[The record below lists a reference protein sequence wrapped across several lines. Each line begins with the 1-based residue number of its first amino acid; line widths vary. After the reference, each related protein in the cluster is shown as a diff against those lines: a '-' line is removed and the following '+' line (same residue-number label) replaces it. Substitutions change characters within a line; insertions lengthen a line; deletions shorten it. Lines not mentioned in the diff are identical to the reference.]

1 VTPFG
6 VKRLG
11 SSLRWVTVGVVVL
24 GGSGIA
30 TAQPGGA
37 SPAPASTAPAAP
49 SSNPQVGFERR
60 PQLSPQ
66 DEQTQA
72 DAILSRMTQASAAV
86 RRQLDTARQAR
97 DVVKSLCLSDK
108 LSQIDVA
115 ARSAKDRQT
124 ALQAAV
130 QRSDVEL
137 SNHEFTMLTVLSQ
150 RTLQLTA
157 EANQCIGEDLAF
169 VGQTQVDTVYPSGLP
184 SDDTTQYPATDP
196 PFVFFPPISVSP
208 TM

>member
-1 VTPFG
+1 MTALG

-11 SSLRWVTVGVVVL
+11 PGLRWVVAGAVVL
-24 GGSGIA
+24 AASGSAIA
-30 TAQPGGA
+30 QQPAA
-37 SPAPASTAPAAP
+37 STPPAPS
-49 SSNPQVGFERR
+49 PQLGFERR
-60 PQLSPQ
+60 PQLTPQ

-72 DAILSRMTQASAAV
+72 DAILSRMTQAAATV

-115 ARSAKDRQT
+115 ARSAKDRQS
-124 ALQAAV
+124 ALQAAA
-130 QRSDVEL
+130 QRNDVEL
-137 SNHEFTMLTVLSQ
+137 SNHEFTMLTVLRQ
-150 RTLQLTA
+150 RTEQLTA

-169 VGQTQVDTVYPSGLP
+169 VGQTQVETEYPEGLP

-196 PFVFFPPISVSP
+196 PFVYVPPPSISP
-208 TM
+208 TR

>member
-1 VTPFG
+1 VTAFS

-11 SSLRWVTVGVVVL
+11 PGLRWLTVGAVVL
-24 GGSGIA
+24 GASGSA

-37 SPAPASTAPAAP
+37 NGSPSAS
-49 SSNPQVGFERR
+49 PQLGFERR

-72 DAILSRMTQASAAV
+72 DAILSRMNQASATV
-86 RRQLDTARQAR
+86 RRQLDTAREAR

-108 LSQIDVA
+108 LSQLDVA

-124 ALQAAV
+124 ALQSAA
-130 QRSDVEL
+130 QRNDVEL
-137 SNHEFTMLTVLSQ
+137 SNHEFTMMTVLSQ
-150 RTLQLTA
+150 RTEQLSA

-169 VGQTQVDTVYPSGLP
+169 VGQTQVETQYPVGLP
-184 SDDTTQYPATDP
+184 GDDITQYPATDAP
-196 PFVFFPPISVSP
+196 PVGIAPIPMPVMSP
-208 TM
+208 TGNE

>member
-1 VTPFG
+1 VTPFS
-6 VKRLG
+6 VKRFG
-11 SSLRWVTVGVVVL
+11 FGLRWITVGAVVL
-24 GGSGIA
+24 GVSGSA
-30 TAQPGGA
+30 TAQPGSA
-37 SPAPASTAPAAP
+37 PAPSTPAP
-49 SSNPQVGFERR
+49 SPQLGFERR

-66 DEQTQA
+66 EESAQA
-72 DAILSRMTQASAAV
+72 DAIISRMNQAAATV

-115 ARSAKDRQT
+115 TRSAKDRQT
-124 ALQAAV
+124 ALQAAA

-137 SNHEFTMLTVLSQ
+137 SNHEFTMMTVLSQ
-150 RTLQLTA
+150 RSQQLTA

-184 SDDTTQYPATDP
+184 PEDLTQFPATDP
-196 PFVFFPPISVSP
+196 PFVYVPPISVSP
-208 TM
+208 TK

>member
-1 VTPFG
+1 VTALG

-11 SSLRWVTVGVVVL
+11 PGLRWIVAGAVVL
-24 GGSGIA
+24 AASGSA
-30 TAQPGGA
+30 VAQQ
-37 SPAPASTAPAAP
+37 PAAAPP
-49 SSNPQVGFERR
+49 SPSPQLGFERR
-60 PQLSPQ
+60 PQLTPQ

-72 DAILSRMTQASAAV
+72 DAILSRMTQAAATV

-115 ARSAKDRQT
+115 ARSAKDRQS
-124 ALQAAV
+124 ALQAAA
-130 QRSDVEL
+130 QRNDVEL
-137 SNHEFTMLTVLSQ
+137 SNHEFTMLTVLRQ
-150 RTLQLTA
+150 RTEQLTA

-169 VGQTQVDTVYPSGLP
+169 VGQTQVETEYPEGLP

-196 PFVFFPPISVSP
+196 PFVYVPPIPVSP
-208 TM
+208 TR

>member
-1 VTPFG
+1 VTAFS

-11 SSLRWVTVGVVVL
+11 PGLRWLTVGAVVL
-24 GGSGIA
+24 GASGSA

-37 SPAPASTAPAAP
+37 NGSPSP
-49 SSNPQVGFERR
+49 SPQLGFERR

-72 DAILSRMTQASAAV
+72 DAILSRMNQASATV
-86 RRQLDTARQAR
+86 RRQLDTAREAR

-108 LSQIDVA
+108 LSQLDVA

-124 ALQAAV
+124 ALQSAA
-130 QRSDVEL
+130 QRNDVEL
-137 SNHEFTMLTVLSQ
+137 SNHEFTMMTVLSQ
-150 RTLQLTA
+150 RTEQLSA

-169 VGQTQVDTVYPSGLP
+169 VGQTQVETQYPAGLP
-184 SDDTTQYPATDP
+184 SDDTTQYPATDAP
-196 PFVFFPPISVSP
+196 PAGIAPIPMPVMSP
-208 TM
+208 TGNE

>member
-1 VTPFG
+1 VTAFG

-11 SSLRWVTVGVVVL
+11 PGLRWVVAGAVVL
-24 GGSGIA
+24 AAGSAIA
-30 TAQPGGA
+30 QQPSGA
-37 SPAPASTAPAAP
+37 SAAP
-49 SSNPQVGFERR
+49 PSPQLGFERR
-60 PQLSPQ
+60 PQLTPQ
-66 DEQTQA
+66 EEQAQA
-72 DAILSRMTQASAAV
+72 DAILSRMTQAAATV

-124 ALQAAV
+124 ALQAAA
-130 QRSDVEL
+130 QRNDAEL
-137 SNHEFTMLTVLSQ
+137 SNHEFTMLTVLRQ
-150 RTLQLTA
+150 RTEQLTA

-169 VGQTQVDTVYPSGLP
+169 VGQTQVETEYPEGLP

-196 PFVFFPPISVSP
+196 PFVYVPPIPVSP
-208 TM
+208 TR